1 MTNRK
6 WISLLL
12 SISLVFTLLQ
22 TVAPAVSAA
31 EEDVYTSQALTINGE
46 AAAWTVLGSRPETFG
61 DNSSLDRFEYW
72 DAESLDFELQHTKSG
87 LTAGSYQLFLE
98 LFSEAAS
105 PGDQAVVYA
114 VTSEGDWKAPI
125 AYDGSSWEAPAELK
139 LNGIEVGSD
148 GIIMLGIK
156 MVSAGEHYGYIRN
169 VQLSETKT
177 PALNTAVKPN
187 SAILRP
193 GKTVQ
198 LSVEAGSSQQVSY
211 QTSDSAVAVVD
222 EQGLVTAV
230 GDGEAVITATVTEQ
244 GDAVA
249 AGTSQIV
256 VSSTLQSRYQLI
268 QVEPVDELAGD
279 ARSDFMMGADISML
293 DALSAVDRKYY
304 TAEGIEKPL
313 LELLQDNGVNWVR
326 LRAWVDPADEQGNPY
341 GAGNVDTEGLVRMA
355 AQAKSA
361 DMKLLVDLHYSDFWT
376 DPGRQSIPKS
386 WAALTADELEQQV
399 YDYTYETLQALY
411 AQHAYPDMIQIGNEI
426 NGGMLWPHGNSAEK
440 AKRYIEQ
447 GIKAVRDFETAVS
460 GGHIDIVI
468 HRANPGDGVDR
479 LTSFYSTYAD
489 LDYDVI
495 GLSYYPFWHGSLD
508 NLQQVMDKL
517 ADTFGKEIA
526 IVETSYAYT
535 LEDPIHNGPTG
546 HIFGQT
552 QADAAGYLA
561 TVQGQ
566 ANAIRDVIA
575 AVAAV
580 PDNLGVGIFYWEP
593 AWLMGTDT
601 GWATSDAAA
610 YQKEAIPVDGG
621 SGWANQALFNY
632 FGEALPSLN
641 VFQAVRASR
650 DGYIEPTITQVKE
663 LQLTTSQGI
672 NAPLPA
678 YVTALFSDDT
688 YRQVG
693 VESWS
698 PSSYDYN
705 TPGQYELTGKLAS
718 EGVVKAT
725 IIVRP
730 KNYVANPGLESS
742 DMSAWQ
748 LVNAARS
755 TDAAYEGS
763 YAIHFWNQDHVSAKQ
778 TVTGLPNGV
787 YELSVQTRIGVE
799 GEPIADTSVLY
810 ATTSDT
816 TYSTPLE
823 VTSWDKWKKLALS
836 DIEVRNGQLEIGVE
850 VNDAEG
856 DYGDFD
862 DWELIRVGD
871 LPGTT
876 PNPSPHPTP
885 GPTAPTT
892 VTPEQVL
899 SISQENGSTI
909 LKVAVPAN
917 QSELAIPAKELA
929 NHAGAQIV
937 LTWGEQTVKLARDA
951 VVEQLEAAQTGS
963 IVIRKEANE
972 QLKLTLNGAMVD
984 DTLLAPVQWNVMEKT
999 TSGQRELDVQLHIT
1013 AKVLSS
1019 APASSLGLY
1028 RVAADGKLTYM
1039 TGITV
1044 SESGVMELQLS
1055 TRQLYAAAVTRQFSD
1070 IDEQSDA
1077 IRKLVAAGL
1086 VQGDQRGALH
1096 LQQQATRAE
1105 VSKLTALLLGTVEG
1119 ATINDSGVF
1128 AQTGEQ
1134 QIDTQQTSTQQAKAA
1149 DNGTAKSFADVPDQH
1164 WAKPYIDQLTARG
1177 WLLGINEHSFAP
1189 NTMMSHEALYVMLAR
1204 ILNLPLGETDVQST
1218 IEAHAW
1224 AKPSI
1229 EAVAAAGILTQG
1241 ELQGTDFTAALTREQ
1256 LFELFYRLLKYT
1268 EN

>member
-46 AAAWTVLGSRPETFG
+46 ATAWTVLGTRPATFG
-61 DNSSLDRFEYW
+61 DNSSPDRFEYW

-87 LTAGSYQLFLE
+87 LVAGSYQLSLE

-105 PGDQAVVYA
+105 PGEQALVYA

-125 AYDGSSWEAPAELK
+125 AYNGSSWEAPAELK

-148 GIIMLGIK
+148 GVIMLGIK
-156 MVSAGEHYGYIRN
+156 MASAGEHYGYMRN

-198 LSVEAGSSQQVSY
+198 LSVAAGSSQQVSY
-211 QTSDSAVAVVD
+211 QSSDPAVAIVD

-244 GDAVA
+244 GGAVA

-256 VSSTLQSRYQLI
+256 VSSTLQSRYQPI

-313 LELLQDNGVNWVR
+313 LELLKDNGVNWVR

-341 GAGNVDTEGLVRMA
+341 GAGNVDTEALVRMA
-355 AQAKSA
+355 AQAKAA

-399 YDYTYETLQALY
+399 YDYTYETLQSLY

-440 AKRYIEQ
+440 AKRYIAQ
-447 GIKAVRDFETAVS
+447 GIKAVRDFEAAVS

-468 HRANPGDGVDR
+468 HRANPGDGVER
-479 LTSFYSTYAD
+479 LTSFFNTYAD

-495 GLSYYPFWHGSLD
+495 GLSYYPFWHGSLE

-517 ADTFGKEIA
+517 ADTFGKQIA

-546 HIFGQT
+546 HIFGQA

-580 PDNLGVGIFYWEP
+580 PDKLGVGIFYWEP

-601 GWATSDAAA
+601 GWATSKAAA

-678 YVTALFSDDT
+678 QVTALFSDDT
-688 YRQVG
+688 YRQVD

-816 TYSTPLE
+816 TYATPLE
-823 VTSWDKWKKLALS
+823 GTGWDKWKKLTVS

-876 PNPSPHPTP
+876 PTPSPHPTP

-909 LKVAVPAN
+909 LKASVPAN
-917 QSELAIPAKELA
+917 QSELVIPATELA

-951 VVEQLEAAQTGS
+951 VVEQLEAVQTGS
-963 IVIRKEANE
+963 IVIRKEVNE
-972 QLKLTLNGAMVD
+972 QLELALNGARV
-984 DTLLAPVQWNVMEKT
+984 DTLLAPVQWNVIEKT
-999 TSGQRELDVQLHIT
+999 ASGQRELDVQLHLA
-1013 AKVLSS
+1013 AKASRS

-1028 RVAADGKLTYM
+1028 RVAADGKLTYV
-1039 TGITV
+1039 TGITI
-1044 SESGVMELQLS
+1044 SESGVMELQLP
-1055 TRQLYAAAVTRQFSD
+1055 TGQLYAAAAVTRQFTD
-1070 IDEQSDA
+1070 VNEQSDA

-1105 VSKLTALLLGTVEG
+1105 VSKLTALLADSVGEFSSITEAIGGEASSHQAAGTG
-1119 ATINDSGVF
+1119 NT
-1128 AQTGEQ
+1128 
-1134 QIDTQQTSTQQAKAA
+1134 
-1149 DNGTAKSFADVPDQH
+1149 KSFADVPDQH

-1177 WLLGINEHSFAP
+1177 WLLGMNEHSFAP
-1189 NTMMSHEALYVMLAR
+1189 NAMMSHEELYVMLAR
-1204 ILNLPLGETDVQST
+1204 ILNLPLGETDAQST
-1218 IEAHAW
+1218 IKAHAW
-1224 AKPSI
+1224 AQLSI
-1229 EAVAAAGILTQG
+1229 EAVAGAGLLTQN
-1241 ELQGTDFTAALTREQ
+1241 ELQGTDFTAPLTREQ

-1268 EN
+1268 E